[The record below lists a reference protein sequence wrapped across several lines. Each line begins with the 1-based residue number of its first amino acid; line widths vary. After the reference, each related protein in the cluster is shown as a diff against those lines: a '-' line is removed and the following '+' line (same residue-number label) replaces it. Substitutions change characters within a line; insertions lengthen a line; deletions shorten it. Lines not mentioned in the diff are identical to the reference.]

1 MSAPVGGGELL
12 LDAVLAAVTA
22 LPPACDEDTAQNLL
36 AAVRAAVAAPP
47 SVGADMSAMVGWGEP
62 LLAAL
67 WAAMSVPPLP
77 PGDKPMAVPP
87 STPAVEL
94 AVLAAVA
101 VPPSPPVDASAAI
114 GREEDPT
121 GAPALVSARP
131 WPAAALAAAVR
142 DDSGECVLVDPE
154 V

>member
-1 MSAPVGGGELL
+1 MA
-12 LDAVLAAVTA
+12 AVLAAVTA
-22 LPPACDEDTAQNLL
+22 LPPARAEETAQHLV

-47 SVGADMSAMVGWGEP
+47 SAGADMSAMVGWGEP

-67 WAAMSVPPLP
+67 RAAMSVPPLP

-94 AVLAAVA
+94 AVRAAVA
-101 VPPSPPVDASAAI
+101 VPPSPPVDASAAV

-131 WPAAALAAAVR
+131 SPAAALAAAVR
-142 DDSGECVLVDPE
+142 DDSGECVLVEPE